1 MLLHDAQK
9 LDDDLGRRPD
19 QDLPLARLL
28 GVVDGIQG
36 VVENG
41 SLDHF
46 DRGCGLL
53 QLSKKFASIGQSFG
67 AAILSVRL
75 SFLRRTAEK
84 R

>member
-9 LDDDLGRRPD
+9 LDNDLGRRPD
-19 QDLPLARLL
+19 QDLPLTRLL

-46 DRGCGLL
+46 NGLIFTVVVER
-53 QLSKKFASIGQSFG
+53 FASIGQSFG

-75 SFLRRTAEK
+75 SFLRRTVEK